1 MSYQDKAAILVEKG
15 KYKRAVKLISKAIKA
30 DPENQHLYRL
40 RFEYAQ
46 FIPFDALYHEAT
58 EQFLRIL
65 MDRETSGKV
74 LHDHYSIYL
83 STTQG
88 RIGLSDDLLLTLA
101 AIFAGY
107 AFENDAVYII
117 NRIIRKNTQHIGLVD
132 AIVSLVNYYID
143 NGQKSKTTQYIQY
156 MIDFFPKEHMT
167 KYIVRVYKQ
176 TTQS

>member
-1 MSYQDKAAILVEKG
+1 MTYQVKAAILVEKG
-15 KYKRAVKLISKAIKA
+15 KYKRAVKLVTKSIKA

-46 FIPFDALYHEAT
+46 FIPFDKLYHEAA
-58 EQFLRIL
+58 EDFFRIML
-65 MDRETSGKV
+65 YRSVSGNV
-74 LHDHYSIYL
+74 IHDHYSVYL

-88 RIGLSDDLLLTLA
+88 RIGLSDDLLLELA

-117 NRIIRKNTQHIGLVD
+117 NRIIRKSTKREGLID
-132 AIVSLVNYYID
+132 AIVSLVNYYVD
-143 NGQKSKTTQYIQY
+143 NGQKQKSTQYVQY
-156 MIDFFPKEHMT
+156 MIDFFPKDQMT

-176 TTQS
+176 SK